1 MKRHTKQRIT
11 GLLAVCLTFTAA
23 VYGREGNP
31 AAYRSG
37 DRLCVRLPIT
47 AGIDLPTNG
56 QLTVTPV
63 VSDGENQI
71 QLAPVVFTGRIREKV
86 NERRERLYGI
96 PAVTEGVFS
105 NTVIRRSRKN
115 SSANAVLFEGDI
127 PYEPWMAGARIVLYR
142 DLEGCAQ
149 HRTALPPLVAAEI
162 APAVQPRLSFLVPAD
177 EPKRRSEQITAVI
190 HFPQGRSV
198 LLRGFADNS
207 SQLARIDSLTARL
220 LGNDGLSVEN
230 VYLKGYASPEDTYPY
245 NTRLSANRVRS
256 IRNYLQENFLSL
268 IHI

>member
-31 AAYRSG
+31 AAYRNG

-47 AGIDLPTNG
+47 AGIDLPANG

-63 VSDGENQI
+63 VSNGENQI
-71 QLAPVVFTGRIREKV
+71 LLAPVVFTGRIREKV
-86 NERRERLYGI
+86 DERRERLYGI
-96 PAVTEGVFS
+96 PAVPEGVFS

-115 SSANAVLFEGDI
+115 PSANAVLFEGDI

-142 DLEGCAQ
+142 DLEG
-149 HRTALPPLVAAEI
+149 
-162 APAVQPRLSFLVPAD
+162 
-177 EPKRRSEQITAVI
+177 
-190 HFPQGRSV
+190 
-198 LLRGFADNS
+198 
-207 SQLARIDSLTARL
+207 
-220 LGNDGLSVEN
+220 
-230 VYLKGYASPEDTYPY
+230 
-245 NTRLSANRVRS
+245 
-256 IRNYLQENFLSL
+256 LSL

>member
-47 AGIDLPTNG
+47 AGIDLPANG

-96 PAVTEGVFS
+96 PAVTEGAFS
-105 NTVIRRSRKN
+105 KCGSFRR
-115 SSANAVLFEGDI
+115 
-127 PYEPWMAGARIVLYR
+127 
-142 DLEGCAQ
+142 
-149 HRTALPPLVAAEI
+149 
-162 APAVQPRLSFLVPAD
+162 
-177 EPKRRSEQITAVI
+177 
-190 HFPQGRSV
+190 
-198 LLRGFADNS
+198 
-207 SQLARIDSLTARL
+207 
-220 LGNDGLSVEN
+220 
-230 VYLKGYASPEDTYPY
+230 
-245 NTRLSANRVRS
+245 
-256 IRNYLQENFLSL
+256 
-268 IHI
+268 

>member
-37 DRLCVRLPIT
+37 DRLCLRLPIT

-127 PYEPWMAGARIVLYR
+127 PYEPWMAGGRIVLYR

-149 HRTALPPLVAAEI
+149 HRTALPPLGAVA
-162 APAVQPRLSFLVPAD
+162 
-177 EPKRRSEQITAVI
+177 
-190 HFPQGRSV
+190 
-198 LLRGFADNS
+198 
-207 SQLARIDSLTARL
+207 
-220 LGNDGLSVEN
+220 
-230 VYLKGYASPEDTYPY
+230 
-245 NTRLSANRVRS
+245 RVR
-256 IRNYLQENFLSL
+256 RQ
-268 IHI
+268 

>member
-47 AGIDLPTNG
+47 AGIDLPANG

-86 NERRERLYGI
+86 NERRERLYGCY
-96 PAVTEGVFS
+96 
-105 NTVIRRSRKN
+105 RRC
-115 SSANAVLFEGDI
+115 FQQYG
-127 PYEPWMAGARIVLYR
+127 
-142 DLEGCAQ
+142 
-149 HRTALPPLVAAEI
+149 HPP
-162 APAVQPRLSFLVPAD
+162 QPEKFVGKCGSF
-177 EPKRRSEQITAVI
+177 RR
-190 HFPQGRSV
+190 
-198 LLRGFADNS
+198 
-207 SQLARIDSLTARL
+207 
-220 LGNDGLSVEN
+220 
-230 VYLKGYASPEDTYPY
+230 
-245 NTRLSANRVRS
+245 
-256 IRNYLQENFLSL
+256 
-268 IHI
+268 